1 MKQKK
6 LEHHYEN
13 ISSKLLE
20 SIYLVDV
27 LEDLADGEGK
37 TGTVLGIIKR
47 DLKSAFYKV
56 ESCREVLL

>member
-1 MKQKK
+1 MKQKSIK
-6 LEHHYEN
+6 YLHKN

-20 SIYLVDV
+20 SMYLVDV